1 MIFLKEV
8 SHWAVRLSAILN
20 KSTVELLIT
29 EYQQSIRKPLTNF
42 CFTHKTSRI
51 YSRAQLGSM
60 DINYDTVKARQL
72 LAPMIMLARPSD
84 PTHLG
89 ETLQK
94 ISTARSQGLDNG
106 HQLSEFVLVSVV
118 SCSFRYPNELRLQN
132 STFQQCVKVY
142 KYDHPTTWRFVSE
155 HNGPS
160 NAEEVVLRIQ
170 GVLSLKD
177 LPPLANKPK

>member
-8 SHWAVRLSAILN
+8 SHWAGRLSAILN
-20 KSTVELLIT
+20 KSIVELIIT

-42 CFTHKTSRI
+42 CLHIKPREYT
-51 YSRAQLGSM
+51 LVLNSM
-60 DINYDTVKARQL
+60 DINYDTVKACQL

-94 ISTARSQGLDNG
+94 FSTARSQGLDNG

-118 SCSFRYPNELRLQN
+118 SCSFRYPNELQPQN
-132 STFQQCVKVY
+132 STFQQSVKVY

-155 HNGPS
+155 HNGLS
-160 NAEEVVLRIQ
+160 TAEEVVLRIQ